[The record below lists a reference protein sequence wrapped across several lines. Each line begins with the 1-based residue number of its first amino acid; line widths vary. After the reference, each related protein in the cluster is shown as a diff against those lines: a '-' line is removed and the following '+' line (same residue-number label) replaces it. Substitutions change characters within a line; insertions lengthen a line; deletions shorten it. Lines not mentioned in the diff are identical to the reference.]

1 MGYFRALP
9 TGRKCW
15 VTFGPFPPGGSAGLL
30 SGPSYREEVLGYF
43 RALPTGRKC
52 WVTFGPFLPGGSAW
66 GYFRALPTGRK
77 CMGLLSGPPAGRK
90 CGIDRVFF
98 M

>member
-52 WVTFGPFLPGGSAW
+52 
-66 GYFRALPTGRK
+66 
-77 CMGLLSGPPAGRK
+77 MGLLSGPPAGRK

>member
-52 WVTFGPFLPGGSAW
+52 
-66 GYFRALPTGRK
+66 
-77 CMGLLSGPPAGRK
+77 MGLLSGPSYREEVHGVTFGPSCREEVR
-90 CGIDRVFF
+90 D
-98 M
+98 